1 MLKGV
6 VFNAAE
12 DAVTALHGA
21 EAWDSILNDSGVN
34 GAYTALGNY
43 EEQDMV
49 AIVDAAATLLEESVD
64 DTWRI
69 IGRHMLPQLTRRLGN
84 VNPTFASAKEL
95 LTSVNDIIHPE
106 VKMLYPDAVPPT
118 FEFSDTNE
126 GLLVHYLSDRGLLP
140 LAEGLIAGCGDLF
153 DEHVEIEVLPDSSP
167 SDAWLR
173 VTFTKA

>member
-1 MLKGV
+1 VLKGV

-21 EAWDSILNDSGVN
+21 DAWDSILDGSGVN

-43 EEQDMV
+43 EDQDMV

-69 IGRHMLPQLTRRLGN
+69 LGRHMLPQLIRRLHN
-84 VNPTFASAKEL
+84 VKEKFASAKDL
-95 LTSVNDIIHPE
+95 LTSVNDIIHPQ
-106 VKMLYPDAVPPT
+106 VAVLYPEAVPPT
-118 FEFSDTNE
+118 FKFSDTNE
-126 GLLVHYLSDRGLLP
+126 GLLVHYRSDRGLLP

-153 DEHVEIEVLPDSSP
+153 EEHVEIEVLPDSSP

-173 VTFTKA
+173 VKFAKG